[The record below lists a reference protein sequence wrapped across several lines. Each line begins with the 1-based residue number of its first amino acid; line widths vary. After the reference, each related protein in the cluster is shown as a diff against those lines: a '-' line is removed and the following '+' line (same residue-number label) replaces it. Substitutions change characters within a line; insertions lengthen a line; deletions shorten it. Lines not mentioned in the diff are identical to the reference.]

1 MVSAVL
7 RIVGGLV
14 LPWLVLASG
23 SGCARDAAA
32 APPPVAGG
40 ASSAD
45 SMATLALEQAWVE
58 PGEAGH
64 DTRAFL
70 TITSQTA
77 VPVAVGAVA
86 TRVAR
91 RVRLSGAG
99 RGPDFLAARGG
110 FVIPAHG
117 AIRMQPGGTW
127 LALEELAVDLVPGDS
142 VRLALAMPGALT
154 LWVQAEVRGFR
165 LSAGSRSNSTSRS

>member
-1 MVSAVL
+1 MVSAAV
-7 RIVGGLV
+7 RVVRGVV

-23 SGCARDAAA
+23 SGCAREAAA
-32 APPPVAGG
+32 APPPPAGA
-40 ASSAD
+40 ASPAD

-58 PGEAGH
+58 PGEAGE

-70 TITSQTA
+70 TITSQTG

-86 TRVAR
+86 TRAAR
-91 RVRLSGAG
+91 RVRLSGANP
-99 RGPDFLAARGG
+99 GPTFLAARGG
-110 FVIPAHG
+110 FVIPARG

-142 VRLALAMPGALT
+142 IRLALAMPGALT
-154 LWVQAEVRGFR
+154 LWVQAEVRGLR
-165 LSAGSRSNSTSRS
+165 VSAGSRSHSTSRS

>member
-7 RIVGGLV
+7 RAVGGVL
-14 LPWLVLASG
+14 LPWLVLAGG
-23 SGCARDAAA
+23 SGCVRDAAA
-32 APPPVAGG
+32 APLRAADSAPA
-40 ASSAD
+40 AD

-58 PGEAGH
+58 PGEAGT

-86 TRVAR
+86 TRAAR
-91 RVRLSGAG
+91 RVRLSGQAS
-99 RGPDFLAARGG
+99 GPEFLASRGG

-117 AIRMQPGGTW
+117 AIRMHPGGTW
-127 LALEELAVDLVPGDS
+127 LALEELTVDLVPGDS
-142 VRLALAMPGALT
+142 IRLALAMPGALT
-154 LWVQAEVRGFR
+154 LWVQAEVRALR
-165 LSAGSRSNSTSRS
+165 LSAGSRPHSTSRS